1 MCFGQHG
8 RATNSEDELIGSCH
22 QPSTKVQTL
31 GVDEFYDSDLKECS
45 WQDGPARRADFPE
58 ARSPQKE
65 AILIH
70 AMLRRAE
77 FLPVR

>member
-1 MCFGQHG
+1 MCCGQNG
-8 RATNSEDELIGSCH
+8 RATNWEDEFLGSCH
-22 QPSTKVQTL
+22 QPGSEVQTL
-31 GVDEFYDSDLKECS
+31 DVDEFCPSDLKECS